1 MVMKMNKTKFLKV
14 LSEKTG
20 LNMEDTLLVSNVLDD
35 NFFLSKSNKD
45 KTINAIMNS
54 LNIDLDRATSIY
66 EIVIDIVKTEIKN
79 KLKHPFKKQD

>member
-20 LNMEDTLLVSNVLDD
+20 LNMEDTSLVSNVLDD